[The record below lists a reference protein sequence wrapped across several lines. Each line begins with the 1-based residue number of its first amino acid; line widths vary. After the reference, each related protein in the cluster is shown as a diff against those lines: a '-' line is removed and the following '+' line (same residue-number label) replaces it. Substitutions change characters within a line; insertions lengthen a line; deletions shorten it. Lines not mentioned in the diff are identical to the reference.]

1 MASEGKQ
8 KIGIMGG
15 TFDPIHIGHLML
27 AEQAYDKFG
36 LDKVLIMPAGNPPHK
51 DNAVLG
57 LTKHRVQMARLAIE
71 SNKHFELS
79 LIEVERSGYTYT
91 YETLVELKKEN
102 PEVDYYFIIGADSLL
117 DFGKWREPFKIC
129 EYSTILVA
137 ARYNLSSIELKRQID
152 DVTNKY
158 NGTIYS
164 LETPNI
170 DISSKLIRASISTG
184 KSIKYY
190 VTSDVERYIYK
201 NNLYKHY

>member
-1 MASEGKQ
+1 MASEGKK

-27 AEQAYDKFG
+27 AEQAYDKFE
-36 LDKVLIMPAGNPPHK
+36 LDKVLIMPSGNPPHK
-51 DNAVLG
+51 DNAVSALS
-57 LTKHRVQMARLAIE
+57 KHRVQMARLAIE

-91 YETLVELKKEN
+91 YETLEDLKKEN
-102 PEVDYYFIIGADSLL
+102 PDVEYYFIIGADSLL
-117 DFGKWREPFKIC
+117 DFDKWKEPKKIC
-129 EYSTILVA
+129 EDSTILVA
-137 ARYNLSSIELKRQID
+137 TRYNLSSIELKRQID
-152 DVTNKY
+152 DVANKY
-158 NGTIYS
+158 NAKIYS

-170 DISSKLIRASISTG
+170 DISSKLIRTLVSTG

-190 VTSDVERYIYK
+190 VSNDVERYIYK